1 MSGTVIGH
9 QMFTIEQIELIRR
22 LRNSGITKEQVVKAF
37 DSLERLDKE
46 FGSLYNVPR
55 TSASIQNNH
64 NNSPSNGSL
73 NNIPRTFTSSHSSL
87 TSAQPSSELT
97 VSLNSDSSSTTTLS
111 SQTAVVN
118 LERNTGVSSA
128 IVQNL
133 VQTVSQGQSLPRH
146 QIPHHI
152 QQSYRDQPFI
162 HQQQS
167 EQVPLHAYTS
177 NQGNQSIHKSNHS
190 GVLHTALLNA
200 QPQQSDCTVERGI
213 KRQHS
218 ECVDFDGIESP
229 LSFDDDGNSIT
240 GLNSLT
246 EEEFDNTT
254 SQEHGRLAADV
265 KLISSQ
271 YDVKKEV
278 ISAISGQ
285 TMAVVDQFLQGN
297 YHEISEKS
305 FQSVMNAYLSYR
317 KSLINTL
324 QSKSPISNYFVQK
337 VKLPDGQEMLI
348 PPQRRER
355 FTFREKHLEILERCF
370 KENAYPSQEQ
380 RESIASMCNLA
391 VSNNGAR
398 HLPDREKV
406 TTHIILNWFANRRK
420 EVKRIARE
428 EGISTSSVVL
438 PSRISTHKNSTSS
451 SDIKTSPDQPHSDY
465 DHIDNTENTSDSID
479 NIRVFKQEILD

>member
-111 SQTAVVN
+111 SQTAVVS

-271 YDVKKEV
+271 N
-278 ISAISGQ
+278 
-285 TMAVVDQFLQGN
+285 MAVVDQFLQGN
-297 YHEISEKS
+297 YHEIPEKS

-324 QSKSPISNYFVQK
+324 QSKS
-337 VKLPDGQEMLI
+337 
-348 PPQRRER
+348 R
-355 FTFREKHLEILERCF
+355 
-370 KENAYPSQEQ
+370 
-380 RESIASMCNLA
+380 
-391 VSNNGAR
+391 AR

-479 NIRVFKQEILD
+479 NIRVF

>member
-271 YDVKKEV
+271 N
-278 ISAISGQ
+278 
-285 TMAVVDQFLQGN
+285 MAVVDQFLQGN
-297 YHEISEKS
+297 YHEIPEKS

-324 QSKSPISNYFVQK
+324 QSKS
-337 VKLPDGQEMLI
+337 
-348 PPQRRER
+348 R
-355 FTFREKHLEILERCF
+355 
-370 KENAYPSQEQ
+370 
-380 RESIASMCNLA
+380 
-391 VSNNGAR
+391 AR

-465 DHIDNTENTSDSID
+465 DHIDNTETLLIALT
-479 NIRVFKQEILD
+479 I